1 MLTLQTKLHLLY
13 DSADELYS
21 IWASQPDEFSDYLK
35 GFLTA
40 ILNEI
45 NTLIDLPL

>member
-13 DSADELYS
+13 DSAVELES
-21 IWASQPDEFSDYLK
+21 IYNSQPDEFDDYLK

-45 NTLIDLPL
+45 NTLTK

>member
-13 DSADELYS
+13 DAATELNAIYT
-21 IWASQPDEFSDYLK
+21 SQPEEFSDYLRN
-35 GFLTA
+35 FLTA

-45 NTLIDLPL
+45 ETLT

>member
-13 DSADELYS
+13 DSATELNAIYN
-21 IWASQPDEFSDYLK
+21 SQPEEFSDYLK
-35 GFLTA
+35 SFLTA

-45 NTLIDLPL
+45 DTLTK

>member
-13 DSADELYS
+13 DSADELNS
-21 IWASQPDEFSDYLK
+21 IYNSQPEEFSDYLRD
-35 GFLTA
+35 FLTA

-45 NTLIDLPL
+45 NTLTK